1 MERADRSRRS
11 ERGSGWGERAL
22 RVLPWAVAALCLVR
36 FAGLGRWG
44 LWIDEAFTLHDA
56 QALSWDKLTDFP
68 LNLFLTAQWLD
79 LLGPPHD
86 EWSLRAPACFFGVL
100 SILGTA
106 WAFRPILGAARSW
119 LAALMVALSSYH
131 LFWSQSARHYTL
143 AQAISIFGAG
153 VALRGIVRGSGSR
166 YLLGVGL
173 CLAAAF
179 AHPSAALLVPALLA
193 APWIAG
199 RLGAPLAWSP
209 STRWMAALGLLGL
222 TLGLTWG
229 ADVWSEYAS
238 KKGGSSVLHLAQTA
252 GFYFGPPLCL
262 AAAWTAIEAL
272 RQRRSGDVL
281 IALVLALSFA
291 LALAAALLAR
301 VAAQYVFVL
310 LPWAAAAA
318 SAIAPF
324 DRPRSIAA
332 RTLLV
337 AILTWGVVDVVLYMT
352 LRHGDRPRWKE
363 AYALVVRSRGPDD
376 LIYGMAPPVGE
387 YYVAPGST
395 RLREARSIAR
405 LTAYED
411 HLVDVWARR
420 ERRMWIVLNREDL
433 QDWSEAE
440 RERFQRFLRD
450 QCERVRTFPVA
461 WTPRNLDVE
470 VYLRP

>member
-1 MERADRSRRS
+1 
-11 ERGSGWGERAL
+11 
-22 RVLPWAVAALCLVR
+22 
-36 FAGLGRWG
+36 
-44 LWIDEAFTLHDA
+44 
-56 QALSWDKLTDFP
+56 
-68 LNLFLTAQWLD
+68 
-79 LLGPPHD
+79 
-86 EWSLRAPACFFGVL
+86 
-100 SILGTA
+100 
-106 WAFRPILGAARSW
+106 
-119 LAALMVALSSYH
+119 
-131 LFWSQSARHYTL
+131 
-143 AQAISIFGAG
+143 
-153 VALRGIVRGSGSR
+153 
-166 YLLGVGL
+166 
-173 CLAAAF
+173 
-179 AHPSAALLVPALLA
+179 
-193 APWIAG
+193 
-199 RLGAPLAWSP
+199 
-209 STRWMAALGLLGL
+209 
-222 TLGLTWG
+222 
-229 ADVWSEYAS
+229 
-238 KKGGSSVLHLAQTA
+238 
-252 GFYFGPPLCL
+252 
-262 AAAWTAIEAL
+262 
-272 RQRRSGDVL
+272 
-281 IALVLALSFA
+281 
-291 LALAAALLAR
+291 